1 MVNRN
6 NAKGFHM
13 MTTLPIGAKVSPLRL
28 GVLTAGTMLM
38 GLLWRGV
45 LLNGNPSGVWLLCLI
60 PLTVGLFVQAFVR
73 RHSGIYLYYTFVFL
87 LNMTVFAVVL
97 WHALLLGT
105 SNSAYYGPAFLVGIV
120 CCGGLYGGYEY
131 VKNTQ
136 KQSDSLNS
144 RTGMQAIVDEQPVA
158 AAMEGKRATPPAT
171 RNFWDRI
178 RSLTPLFV
186 AIGLNSAYLLSQQA
200 IYWLFGGFAIF
211 SCVTFALAS
220 GATWCRTRA
229 AIQAER
235 TL

>member
-1 MVNRN
+1 
-6 NAKGFHM
+6 

-28 GVLTAGTMLM
+28 GVLTTGTMLM

-45 LLNGNPSGVWLLCLI
+45 LLNGNPAGVWALCII
-60 PLTVGLFVQAFVR
+60 PLTAGLFVQAFVR

-87 LNMTVFAVVL
+87 LNMAVFAVVL

-105 SNSAYYGPAFLVGIV
+105 SNSAYFGPGFLVSIV
-120 CCGGLYGGYEY
+120 CCGGLYGGYVY

-136 KQSDSLNS
+136 EKSNSFNS
-144 RTGMQAIVDEQPVA
+144 RTRMQAIGDKQPAV
-158 AAMEGKRATPPAT
+158 AAMEGKRATPPT
-171 RNFWDRI
+171 TKNVWNRV
-178 RSLTPLFV
+178 RSLTPLFI
-186 AIGLNSAYLLSQQA
+186 ALGLNCAYLLSQQA
-200 IYWLFGGFAIF
+200 IYWLFGGFAIL